1 MKIPHLRGGELQ
13 DAGSQMSILQSRLLA
28 YTGGNWPELAFLSGA
43 RFAFVMSVSAPQERD
58 FIEHVL
64 LEPFQPE
71 INDRSDKER
80 DHLRE
85 NKPAD
90 DGRHDCW
97 KQDRDWVHIAFIKN
111 SEDHVHDENGGNQKQ
126 RQRLEK
132 LSEHK
137 RFALEG
143 RLNAGILSMH
153 LRERVFD
160 EFGRVADRDA

>member
-1 MKIPHLRGGELQ
+1 RLTCRLVASALMTTTGAGADPICEAWTLPFRRMSILNGKMVSSTVFIFATKSGYTAFRKKQGLFHTMKIPHLRGGELQ

-28 YTGGNWPELAFLSGA
+28 YAGGNWPELAFLTGT

-90 DGRHDCW
+90 DH
-97 KQDRDWVHIAFIKN
+97 
-111 SEDHVHDENGGNQKQ
+111 
-126 RQRLEK
+126 
-132 LSEHK
+132 
-137 RFALEG
+137 
-143 RLNAGILSMH
+143 
-153 LRERVFD
+153 
-160 EFGRVADRDA
+160 